1 MKLMLDTSVLI
12 GYLNDQ
18 PDVVTRLVAYK
29 SREVCFSSIVLLEA
43 LTSVHLGQQR
53 RANRANVAAAGHK
66 YAVAPFDGRAATC
79 AAALFA
85 KHDIKGDRAPVFDG
99 LIAAHAQSL
108 DVPIA
113 YIAGDFNRF
122 AIKKQL
128 WARSAA

>member
-12 GYLNDQ
+12 GYLNDK

-113 YIAGDFNRF
+113 YTDGDFNRF

>member
-43 LTSVHLGQQR
+43 LVSVHLGQQR

-113 YIAGDFNRF
+113 YIDGDFNRF

>member
-12 GYLNDQ
+12 GYLNDK

-113 YIAGDFNRF
+113 YIDGDFNRF